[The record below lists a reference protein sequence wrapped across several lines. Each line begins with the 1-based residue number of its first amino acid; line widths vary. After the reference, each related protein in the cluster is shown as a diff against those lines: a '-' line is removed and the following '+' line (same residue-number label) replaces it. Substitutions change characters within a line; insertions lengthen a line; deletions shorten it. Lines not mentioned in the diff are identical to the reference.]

1 MTVEER
7 LALWERHLAA
17 MASWLK
23 PRPLYFADNSDLRV
37 RGSGFRKPTKAIAIV
52 FGKLLCG
59 GLVPA
64 AIGFGQLLL
73 S

>member
-1 MTVEER
+1 MT
-7 LALWERHLAA
+7 LWERHLAA

-23 PRPLYFADNSDLRV
+23 PSPLYFAGNSDLRV
-37 RGSGFRKPTKAIAIV
+37 QGFRKPTKAIAIV
-52 FGKLLCG
+52 FGKLLYG
-59 GLVPA
+59 RLVPA